1 MDDTENTVNLNLRAM
16 LGSRGGD
23 HAVEIGHCLE
33 ELALSRWPKPLNRTD
48 PNRGPDMQILQV
60 AALYRLAGAMQEVAG
75 ILDYVQQNELQQGV
89 ADLHQIVRLLNER
102 LAKLE
107 RG

>member
-1 MDDTENTVNLNLRAM
+1 MDDTENTVNRNLRAM
-16 LGSRGGD
+16 LGSNAGD
-23 HAVEIGHCLE
+23 QAVEIASSLE
-33 ELALSRWPKPLNRTD
+33 DLALNRWIKPLNRTD

-89 ADLHQIVRLLNER
+89 ADLHDIVRLLNGR